1 MPQNLYREINRDSS
15 RKRLLKYTRK
25 AFKLLP
31 KLDKPRIL
39 DVGCGSGVQTLELAR
54 LSKGEVVGI
63 DINQSLID
71 EVNRKI
77 RREGFSNRVKA
88 ETCSVVELDFPDES
102 FDVIW
107 VEAAI
112 HAIGFEK
119 GLKKLRPL
127 LKPNGFLVLHEEMRK
142 VSSELEETPSLGYQ
156 LMKHFLLPADA
167 HWVDYYEPLE
177 SRIKGLREKHKDNSE
192 ALKMLKQVQDEID
205 MVKENPSKFRS
216 AFYIMKKI

>member
-1 MPQNLYREINRDSS
+1 MSQNLYSEIDRDSS

-54 LSKGEVVGI
+54 LSKGEVLGI

-71 EVNRKI
+71 EVSRKI
-77 RREGFSNRVKA
+77 EREGVSDRVKA
-88 ETCSVVELDFPDES
+88 RTCSLFELDFPDES
-102 FDVIW
+102 FDIIW

-112 HAIGFEK
+112 YAIGFAK
-119 GLKKLRPL
+119 GLKKFRRL
-127 LKPNGFLVLHEEMRK
+127 LKPNGFLVIHEEIRK
-142 VSSELEETPSLGYQ
+142 VSNELEKTPSLGYQ
-156 LMKHFLLPADA
+156 LIKHFLLPADA

-177 SRIKGLREKHKDNSE
+177 SRIRELRKKYEDDSE
-192 ALKMLKQVQDEID
+192 ALRMIEKVQSEID
-205 MVKENPSKFRS
+205 MVKGNPSKFRS
-216 AFYIMKKI
+216 AFYILKKN